1 MILAALV
8 GAPFHMNLKNMKISP
23 NFINS
28 LSRPE
33 VRDLL
38 EILDFIKIPVQYKNR
53 NFRLFGGM
61 HDQLISPSSVK
72 RLGMHLDCPT
82 YFFPT
87 GHFTWPVLLP
97 RALKLM
103 SWKS

>member
-1 MILAALV
+1 
-8 GAPFHMNLKNMKISP
+8 MKISP

-103 SWKS
+103 SWNS